1 MNIPDFTRQFPLKH
15 YLPFLDWLP
24 KYRREDLF
32 GDLLAGIIVAIMLV
46 PQGMAYAL
54 LAGLPPQVGLY
65 ASIIPAIL
73 YGLLGSSRTLAVGP
87 VALTSLLVA
96 ATVGPLAAQ
105 NSEQYLML
113 ALALALLV
121 GLIQLLMGLLRLGT
135 LVNFISHPVLLGFT
149 GAAALIIAFSQLKY
163 LFGLSMPRL
172 EHLNEIILFI
182 GQHVREANGY
192 TLGIG
197 LGSVAV
203 LIFFKTGLPG
213 MLERWHF
220 PQAWVLPLSRSGPL
234 VVVLAGT
241 VLVWGFGLHEG
252 SNVQIVGNIPS
263 GLPAFRMPVFDLTQ
277 LADLAPSALT
287 LSLIAFLESIS
298 VAKSLASKRREKVD
312 ANQELVALGIANLGA
327 AFSGGYPV
335 AGGFARSVVNFSVGA
350 RSGLASIVTAILIA
364 LTLVFLMP
372 LFFFLPQAVLAAII
386 IVAVVKLIDLAA
398 MHKVW
403 RYSKADGLSMT
414 ITFLAV
420 LFVGIEN
427 GILLGVAAAL
437 ALYLWRT
444 SRPHMAQIGRI
455 AESEHY
461 RNVLRYPVETCSQT
475 LSVRVDESLYFAN
488 AQYLESNLLAAVA
501 DHPQVKQLV
510 LVCSAIN
517 FIDASALETLEN
529 LKRELQDGGVE
540 FYLAEIKGPVMDRLK
555 KTGFIERL
563 GNERVFLSTH
573 QAMQFLECEG
583 ELSTRV

>member
-1 MNIPDFTRQFPLKH
+1 MNIVNKIQQISMKRC
-15 YLPFLDWLP
+15 LPFLDWLP
-24 KYRREDLF
+24 RYRQEDLF
-32 GDLLAGIIVAIMLV
+32 GDLLAGVIVAIMLV
-46 PQGMAYAL
+46 PQGMAYAM

-65 ASIIPAIL
+65 ASILPAIL

-105 NSEQYLML
+105 NSSQYLML

-149 GAAALIIAFSQLKY
+149 SAAALIIAFSQLKY
-163 LFGLSMPRL
+163 IFGLAMPRL
-172 EHLNEIILFI
+172 GHLHEIALFI
-182 GQHVREANGY
+182 LQDLQEINPY

-197 LGSVAV
+197 LGSITV
-203 LIFFKTGLPG
+203 LIFFKKVLPEF
-213 MLERWHF
+213 LARQHV
-220 PQAWVLPLSRSGPL
+220 PQAWILPLSRSGPL
-234 VVVLAGT
+234 VVVVAGT
-241 VLVWGFGLHEG
+241 LLVWGFGLHEWAG
-252 SNVQIVGNIPS
+252 VQVVGKIPA
-263 GLPAFRMPVFDLTQ
+263 GLPALTLPPFDLT
-277 LADLAPSALT
+277 LLGDLLPSALT

-298 VAKSLASKRREKVD
+298 VAKSLASKRRQKVD

-350 RSGLASIVTAILIA
+350 RSGLASIITAILIA

-372 LFFFLPQAVLAAII
+372 LFFFLPHAVLAAII
-386 IVAVVKLIDLAA
+386 IVAVVKLIDLPAA
-398 MHKVW
+398 RRVW
-403 RYSKADGLSMT
+403 RYSKADGLSLT

-420 LFVGIEN
+420 LLVGIEN

-437 ALYLWRT
+437 VLYLWRT
-444 SRPHMAQIGRI
+444 SRPHIALVGRV

-461 RNVLRYPVETCSQT
+461 RNVLRHLVETCPQT

-488 AQYLESNLLAAVA
+488 AQYLESSLMEAVA
-501 DHPQVKQLV
+501 DHPQVNKLV

-517 FIDASALETLEN
+517 FIDASALESLETLR
-529 LKRELQDGGVE
+529 RELNEAQVD
-540 FYLAEIKGPVMDRLK
+540 FYLAEIKGPVMDRLQK
-555 KTGFIERL
+555 DGFIQRL
-563 GNERVFLSTH
+563 GRERVFLSTH
-573 QAMQFLECEG
+573 QAMQALGCA
-583 ELSTRV
+583 SI